1 MKKLIPLFLILSAII
16 PATRAQINLVGAV
29 SNPNTGLIEIVKWEA
44 FNPNSVTVW
53 PTSLQGYLMASSSFN
68 SFSSQYYLTGYIPPD
83 DFGLFSF
90 NTQSNT
96 QSFGAFSEF
105 SNISEIDMATGK
117 IYTLTIPSADTIEVN
132 EYDIATGTDSLLGL
146 IIDPSIPGLVVDA
159 ISINSNTGVLHYV
172 GFDNTGSILISIPVR
187 NPEFSYKK
195 TYLNAGPASG
205 SIFGVNYDNVN
216 DKLYGIFN
224 DYDPV
229 SQTSE
234 SALVEIDV
242 LTGDVTPV
250 ADFSDYPYYQAGS
263 SSFDQNTSSY
273 LIIAFDTLF
282 QGGLL
287 VYDTFS
293 DTLTVSFLPDGISEI
308 VCDNYIFALNN
319 YQITSVPEAFAESI
333 TLFPNPASRQ
343 FSVSGLEA
351 GLNYRVRM
359 YSASGLMVRQIETI
373 TDIDNSI
380 NIQGLPTGIYLV
392 VAESGSGRISGKL
405 MIR

>member
-1 MKKLIPLFLILSAII
+1 MTM

-44 FNPNSVTVW
+44 FDPASMTVW

-96 QSFGAFSEF
+96 QSFSGFNAF

-117 IYTLTIPSADTIEVN
+117 IYTLNIPSADTIEVN
-132 EYDIATGTDSLLGL
+132 EYDISTGTDSLIGR
-146 IIDPSIPGLVVDA
+146 IVDPTIPGLVVDA
-159 ISINSNTGVLHYV
+159 ISINSNTGVIYYV
-172 GFDNTGSILISIPVR
+172 GFDTTGPILISIPVR
-187 NPEFSYKK
+187 APEFSYTK
-195 TYLNAGPASG
+195 TYLSTGPVSG

-216 DKLYGIFN
+216 NKLYGIFN

-234 SALVEIDV
+234 SSLVEIDV
-242 LTGDVTPV
+242 VSGGVTAV
-250 ADFSDYPYYQAGS
+250 ADFSAYPYYQAGS

-273 LIIAFDTLF
+273 LIVAFDTTFL
-282 QGGLL
+282 GGLL

-293 DTLTVSFLPDGISEI
+293 DTITIAYLPDGVSEI

-319 YQITSVPEAFAESI
+319 YQITSVQESTAES
-333 TLFPNPASRQ
+333 LSLYPNPASRR
-343 FSVSGLEA
+343 FSVNGLEA
-351 GLNYRVRM
+351 GLKYRIRLF
-359 YSASGLMVRQIETI
+359 SSSGLMVREKQSADHQNASMDIE
-373 TDIDNSI
+373 
-380 NIQGLPTGIYLV
+380 GLPSGIYLV
-392 VAESGSGRISGKL
+392 IAESGSKKVSGKL